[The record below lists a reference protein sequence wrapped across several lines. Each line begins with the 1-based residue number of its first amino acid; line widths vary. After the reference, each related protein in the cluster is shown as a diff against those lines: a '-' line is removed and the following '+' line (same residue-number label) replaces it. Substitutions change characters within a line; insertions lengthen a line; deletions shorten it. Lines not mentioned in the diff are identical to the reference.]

1 MTTALVVEDDDR
13 DMAAIED
20 TLCSMQQQFHR
31 VTNQMDAMQRLSE
44 REYDYAIVDLRIPA
58 RPDRKRAD
66 IEFGGNLLRDI
77 RRTVPDSKLP
87 VIVLAD
93 DVNCFTMA
101 RWLIDRGVSDFVS
114 KPFQSTHELGD
125 VIRRVLKKNDRIEI
139 VPMVSVEA
147 QTPRFA
153 GGELSI
159 SRNEAC
165 LLGIPIVAKGVSGHC
180 LNILQ
185 LLSQRGLDGSYIA
198 RSADDL
204 AAQLGTLGGQVAVA
218 GYVRSIRRNITER
231 LRRSIGIDCQRDD
244 VIERTPGGYRLR
256 SWINVTQRHSDDRE
270 NTNLSATAA
279 AQSASGLNIR
289 QAWVIQQLA
298 QGAALERRLIEQK
311 FHVHQKTAK
320 RDLSE
325 LVRRRLI
332 EYVRDGMG
340 GHYRLLETRLSA

>member
-20 TLCSMQQQFHR
+20 TLYSMQHR
-31 VTNQMDAMQRLSE
+31 FERTTNQADALRIAAE
-44 REYDYAIVDLRIPA
+44 RHFDYAIIDLRIPA
-58 RPDRKRAD
+58 RRDRCHAD
-66 IEFGGNLLRDI
+66 VEFGGNLLRDL
-77 RRTVPDSKLP
+77 RRQWPESKLP

-125 VIRRVLKKNDRIEI
+125 VIRRVLKRSDRIEI
-139 VPMVSVEA
+139 VPMDSVEVR
-147 QTPRFA
+147 TSRFT

-159 SRNEAC
+159 SRNEAR

-185 LLSQRGLDGSYIA
+185 LLSKRGLDGTYIA
-198 RSADDL
+198 RSAEDL
-204 AAQLGTLGGQVAVA
+204 AVQLGTLGGQVAVA
-218 GYVRSIRRNITER
+218 GYVRSIRLNIADR
-231 LRRSIGIDCQRDD
+231 LRRSLGIECQRDD

-256 SWINVTQRHSDDRE
+256 SWINVTHIHSDDRE
-270 NTNLSATAA
+270 NSNLSTLAIARTTT
-279 AQSASGLNIR
+279 GLNVR

-298 QGAALERRLIEQK
+298 QGATLERRLIEQK

-340 GHYRLLETRLSA
+340 GHYRLLEARLSA